1 MSQRPI
7 ELFLSLSLLME
18 VSVYQPENRQSG
30 TPDWEKLKTV

>member
-18 VSVYQPENRQSG
+18 VSVYQPEYRLPG
-30 TPDWEKLKTV
+30 IPGLEKLKTV